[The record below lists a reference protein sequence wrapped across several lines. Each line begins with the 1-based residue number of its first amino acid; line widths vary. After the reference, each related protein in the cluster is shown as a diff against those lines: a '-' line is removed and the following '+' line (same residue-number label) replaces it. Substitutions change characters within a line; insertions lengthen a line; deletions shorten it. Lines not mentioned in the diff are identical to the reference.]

1 MINNFMCQV
10 CDKIPVCKVH
20 DLLYKFHE
28 DNKKSLGVEITMN
41 RCSNYAE
48 DTAEGDLEAGKQ

>member
-1 MINNFMCQV
+1 MINNFLCTG
-10 CDKIPVCKVH
+10 CTKLAVCKVH

-41 RCSNYAE
+41 RCSNYDE
-48 DTAEGDLEAGKQ
+48 DSADGE

>member
-1 MINNFMCQV
+1 MINNFICEH
-10 CDKIPVCKVH
+10 CDKNAVCKIM
-20 DLLYKFHE
+20 DILYKFHE

-48 DTAEGDLEAGKQ
+48 DVDAEN